1 LEEEEIPII
10 NVSDALDGP
19 PEVEE
24 LLQSAGKKKRKRL
37 LPNRSPLEMRSFPND
52 EAYQKKLGE
61 LWKDMYKCRYL
72 RIPDE
77 RIDLSGIVTLAKDQ
91 MRLYSFLRETEAD
104 KLM

>member
-1 LEEEEIPII
+1 
-10 NVSDALDGP
+10 
-19 PEVEE
+19 
-24 LLQSAGKKKRKRL
+24 
-37 LPNRSPLEMRSFPND
+37 MRSFPND